1 MIRTAHL
8 FVILLLPYCLA
19 AQLLRDGRDSL
30 AIRQAVAFPEVNASI
45 ILSYNRSMLE
55 PELPPEAQAPE
66 RSLEELLLAY
76 EDPKL
81 ENDVQLLIDIYQSY
95 YDQGKPDKGFP
106 YLQKA
111 YNYSVELY
119 EANPSNIEV
128 LEDIS
133 YMMLTV
139 GNLEGLPTLWE
150 GFCQRQPKLAR
161 ARAQLALYQL
171 QTFQLDKA
179 QRQLDTAYQLDPMDP
194 NIYVTALLFT
204 TYRAMMQLPAQR
216 ENYGLE
222 ELAKFELD
230 LSFLERA
237 ERENPKALR
246 IKLALKTAQ
255 LTALFYKVFF
265 LELDQFSKKEP
276 FQLRAKGAQL
286 KALGALERDY
296 LELLQEEPENPF
308 LIYKS
313 LVLLHILKGELAIS
327 QDYLAKAEAINA
339 FDADLYKMMGFAY
352 LPEHKYHKAIPYYER
367 ATAIAPE
374 FEELFALARLY
385 FENYEYEKSEK
396 ILVQLLQTAPDN
408 YELVEGLAAIYLRQ
422 DQYAKAR
429 GQLKRF
435 AQLYDEDLHLSKN
448 SDYKFY
454 QFLADFAL
462 SPKAEAMQEK
472 QLKGWVEDQ
481 NSRFNAEA
489 KQLLKQFF

>member
-1 MIRTAHL
+1 MIRTALL
-8 FVILLLPYCLA
+8 FVILLLPYGLA

-30 AIRQAVAFPEVNASI
+30 AIRQAAAFPEVNASI

-55 PELPPEAQAPE
+55 PELPPEAVAPE

-81 ENDVQLLIDIYQSY
+81 ENDIDLLIDIYQSY
-95 YDQGKPDKGFP
+95 YDLGQPEKGFP

-111 YNYSVELY
+111 YNYAVELY

-139 GNLEGLPTLWE
+139 GNLESLPTLWE

-171 QTFQLDKA
+171 QTFQLEKA
-179 QRQLDTAYQLDPMDP
+179 ERQLDTAYQLDPRDP

-204 TYRAMMQLPAQR
+204 TYRAMQQLPAER
-216 ENYGLE
+216 ENNGGE

-230 LSFLERA
+230 LRFLERA
-237 ERENPKALR
+237 QRENPQVLR
-246 IKLALKTAQ
+246 INLALKTAQ

-265 LELDQFSKKEP
+265 MELDQFGAKKP
-276 FQLRAKGAQL
+276 FQLRAKGEQLAAL
-286 KALGALERDY
+286 KALEQDY
-296 LELLQEEPENPF
+296 LKMLKTAPENPF
-308 LIYKS
+308 LIHKS
-313 LVLLHILKGELAIS
+313 LVLLYILKGELA
-327 QDYLAKAEAINA
+327 LAEEALGKAEAINA

-352 LPEHKYHKAIPYYER
+352 LPEHKYDKAVPYYER

-385 FENYEYEKSEK
+385 FENYDYEKSEK

-408 YELVEGLAAIYLRQ
+408 YELIEGLAAIYLRQ

-435 AQLYDEDLHLSKN
+435 AQLYTEDLNLGQNK
-448 SDYKFY
+448 DYQFY
-454 QFLADFAL
+454 QFLANFAL
-462 SPKAEAMQEK
+462 SPKAEAAQEK
-472 QLKGWVEDQ
+472 RLKAWAEDQ
-481 NSRFNAEA
+481 NSRFREA
-489 KQLLKQFF
+489 AGQLLKQFY